1 MIRQDILEN
10 QAKKIFLG
18 IGSNLGNRK
27 GHIEE
32 AKSILL
38 ENDINLISSSS
49 YYETLSWPDP
59 NKPRFINIVLK
70 IACEYKPL
78 ELLNLCKN
86 IEKKLGRKKAPKN
99 SPRIC
104 DIDIIDFDRLV
115 LNGSLNLPHPRMHE
129 RNFVLFPL
137 FEIERGWIHPVKK
150 TNIKKLIFSLPSKDI
165 RSINKIWINVII
177 KYA

>member
-1 MIRQDILEN
+1 M
-10 QAKKIFLG
+10 IFLG

-27 GHIEE
+27 ANIEKT
-32 AKSILL
+32 KSILL

-49 YYETLSWPDP
+49 YYETPSWPDP

-70 IACEYKPL
+70 VTCEYKPL

-115 LNGSLNLPHPRMHE
+115 LNDGLNLPHLRMHE

-137 FEIERGWIHPVKK
+137 FEIQKNWIHPDKQIDVK
-150 TNIKKLIFSLPSKDI
+150 TLISLLPDGDI
-165 RSINKIWINVII
+165 RSIKQI
-177 KYA
+177 